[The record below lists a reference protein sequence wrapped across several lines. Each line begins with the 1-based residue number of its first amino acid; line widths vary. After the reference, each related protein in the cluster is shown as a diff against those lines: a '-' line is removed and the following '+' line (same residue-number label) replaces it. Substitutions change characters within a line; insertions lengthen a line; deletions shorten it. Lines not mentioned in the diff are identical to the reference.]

1 MTAITVRATDSHKAM
16 EELLRRLG
24 PDALIL
30 STTRV
35 GGMVEVTAIAP
46 DDLAPAPPARAPE
59 PPAAAPAPAAAARAD
74 IAPPVAEARPAFA
87 PPAADPRSAPA
98 MAAHPVATP
107 AAAAAHPMHAP
118 ERVAARPTAPL
129 SGAMPAAPV
138 PPEPWP
144 PEPSPDLPWPPAPTA
159 AAQAAPTAATGA
171 SFRPLDP
178 RAPRLDAAPR
188 PHPTPPEPGPQAF
201 DFASALRAEAA
212 RAVPTD
218 PVTRLAQRLLPPEG
232 LQEEIAPRLLIV
244 GPPGAG
250 KSMLAARLAAHWM
263 LADPEIRPQLIAPV
277 PGTLLVEDRL
287 RGWAR
292 LMGLALDRPHVAAA
306 MNLPDPHPLA
316 PQIIDL
322 SDIPADAPALAAR
335 LIETDGAELVLCL
348 PAGLHPA
355 RISRACYDWQAFG
368 PTVTLTGLDQ
378 WWPEQGEL
386 AAIADAGLRLTRTT
400 AGTGLVHALSRP
412 GLADLRNWVDGWTPA
427 YAGAA
432 E

>member
-1 MTAITVRATDSHKAM
+1 MTAITVRATDSQKAM

-30 STTRV
+30 STTRS
-35 GGMVEVTAIAP
+35 GGMVEVTAIGPEALAQGTP
-46 DDLAPAPPARAPE
+46 APAPEPARQDTAVPGLAPS
-59 PPAAAPAPAAAARAD
+59 A
-74 IAPPVAEARPAFA
+74 VA
-87 PPAADPRSAPA
+87 PPAADPQAVPAMVARPMAAPPMPAPEPAPDMSIARPSALPSHAMPSAP
-98 MAAHPVATP
+98 M
-107 AAAAAHPMHAP
+107 
-118 ERVAARPTAPL
+118 
-129 SGAMPAAPV
+129 

-144 PEPSPDLPWPPAPTA
+144 PEPSPDTPWPPAPTA
-159 AAQAAPTAATGA
+159 APMAAAAGP
-171 SFRPLDP
+171 SFRPVDP
-178 RAPRLDAAPR
+178 RMPRLDAAPR
-188 PHPTPPEPGPQAF
+188 PHPVPPDPAPSAPETF

-212 RAVPTD
+212 RTVPTD
-218 PVTRLAQRLLPPEG
+218 PFSRLARSLLPPEG

-250 KSMLAARLAAHWM
+250 KSMLAARIAAHWM

-292 LMGLALDRPHVAAA
+292 LMGLTLDRPHVAAA
-306 MNLPDPHPLA
+306 MFLPDPHPLA
-316 PQIIDL
+316 PQIVDL
-322 SDIPADAPALAAR
+322 SDIPAEAPALAAR

-355 RISRACYDWQAFG
+355 RIARACYDWQAFA

-386 AAIADAGLRLTRTT
+386 AAIADAGLRLTRTA

>member
-1 MTAITVRATDSHKAM
+1 MTAITVRATDSQKAM

-46 DDLAPAPPARAPE
+46 DAEIGTAPPAPQ
-59 PPAAAPAPAAAARAD
+59 PAAPAAWAPASAPDATPAM
-74 IAPPVAEARPAFA
+74 PPVMPVAPATGT
-87 PPAADPRSAPA
+87 APA
-98 MAAHPVATP
+98 MAPSEAATPPATP
-107 AAAAAHPMHAP
+107 APRMDA
-118 ERVAARPTAPL
+118 V
-129 SGAMPAAPV
+129 
-138 PPEPWP
+138 
-144 PEPSPDLPWPPAPTA
+144 
-159 AAQAAPTAATGA
+159 
-171 SFRPLDP
+171 FRPVLH
-178 RAPRLDAAPR
+178 RSIAADAVPR
-188 PHPTPPEPGPQAF
+188 PQPTPPDPPPY
-201 DFASALRAEAA
+201 DFAQALRAEAA

-218 PVTRLAQRLLPPEG
+218 PFTRLTRSLLPPEG
-232 LQEEIAPRLLIV
+232 LAEEIPSRLLIV

-263 LADPEIRPQLIAPV
+263 LALPDLRPQLIAPV
-277 PGTLLVEDRL
+277 PGNLLVEDRL

-292 LMGLALDRPHVAAA
+292 LMGLTLDRPTIAGA
-306 MNLPDPHPLA
+306 MALPDPQPHA

-322 SDIPADAPALAAR
+322 SDTPAEAPALVAR
-335 LIETDGAELVLCL
+335 LIEIDGAELVLCL

-355 RISRACYDWQAFG
+355 RISRLCYDWQAFA

-386 AAIADAGLRLTRTT
+386 AAIADVGLRLTRTA
-400 AGTGLVHALSRP
+400 AGTGLVNALSRP
-412 GLADLRNWVDGWTPA
+412 GLADLRNWADGWSPA